1 MQNSADNY
9 NALRQTTVSN
19 EFITSTPTNT
29 ITTYISIASLKN
41 NALFSRTNTS
51 VKHSCFPQ
59 QNEYRQEAGSHTGGP
74 HLPDISPCTCTSETI
89 PSKPATTLICQLF
102 LTQSN
107 TVNENLMLVY
117 EREKRALVQT
127 SSQHD
132 LWQQF
137 LLANIM
143 KKSAH
148 N

>member
-19 EFITSTPTNT
+19 EFIISTPTNT
-29 ITTYISIASLKN
+29 IITYISIASLKN

-59 QNEYRQEAGSHTGGP
+59 QNEYRQETGSPAGGP
-74 HLPDISPCTCTSETI
+74 HLPNISPCTCTSETI
-89 PSKPATTLICQLF
+89 PSKPVTTPICQLF
-102 LTQSN
+102 LTQRN
-107 TVNENLMLVY
+107 TVNENLMLVH
-117 EREKRALVQT
+117 EREERALVQT
-127 SSQHD
+127 SPQYD

-137 LLANIM
+137 LLAKIM
-143 KKSAH
+143 KKGTH